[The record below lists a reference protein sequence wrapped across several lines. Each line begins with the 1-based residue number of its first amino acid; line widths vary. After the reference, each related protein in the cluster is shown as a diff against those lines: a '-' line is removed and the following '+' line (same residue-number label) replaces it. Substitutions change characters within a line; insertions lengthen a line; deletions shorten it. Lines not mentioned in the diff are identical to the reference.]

1 MSIRAMT
8 VALMSG
14 AALVAAQLPAVA
26 ATDFIAKQ
34 STGELSS
41 SGLIGTKIQNSAG
54 ETVGDVN
61 YLVLDANGAVS
72 TVVIGVGGFL
82 GVGEK
87 NVGVPFKAVTRQ
99 DDKNGNPV
107 FMLNA
112 TKEELNS
119 APAYEWTEKGSGQ
132 KAADSATGTVKDK
145 TEGMTRA
152 DDPAPSSSTG
162 ASEGA
167 SGTTTPAPTP
177 SPAPEAK
184 PDTPAPDA
192 TPPEQK

>member
-1 MSIRAMT
+1 MSIRALT
-8 VALMSG
+8 AALLSS
-14 AALVAAQLPAVA
+14 AALVATQIPAVA

-34 STGELSS
+34 AAGEQSS

-54 ETVGDVN
+54 ETIGDVN
-61 YLVLDANGAVS
+61 YLVLDSSGNVS

-87 NVGVPFKAVTRQ
+87 NVGVPFKAVSRQ

-107 FMLNA
+107 FILNA

-119 APAYEWTEKGSGQ
+119 APSYEWTEKGSAQ
-132 KAADSATGTVKDK
+132 KAADSATGTVKEK

-152 DDPAPSSSTG
+152 DEPSTSGSATG
-162 ASEGA
+162 ASEGE
-167 SGTTTPAPTP
+167 SGTTAAPSP
-177 SPAPEAK
+177 SPAPDAK
-184 PDTPAPDA
+184 PETPAPAD
-192 TPPEQK
+192 QK

>member
-1 MSIRAMT
+1 MSIRSLS

-14 AALVAAQLPAVA
+14 AAVVAMQLPAVA

-34 STGELSS
+34 AVGEASS
-41 SGLIGTKIQNSAG
+41 SGLIGTKIKNTAG
-54 ETVGDVN
+54 ENVGDVN
-61 YLVLDANGAVS
+61 YLVLDAEGKVT

-99 DDKNGNPV
+99 DDANGNPA
-107 FMLNA
+107 FILNA

-119 APAYEWTEKGSGQ
+119 APSYEWAEKSTMQ
-132 KAADSATGTVKDK
+132 KAAESASGTVPEK

-152 DDPAPSSSTG
+152 TEPAPSAATG

-167 SGTTTPAPTP
+167 TGT
-177 SPAPEAK
+177 
-184 PDTPAPDA
+184 A
-192 TPPEQK
+192 TPPPAPPTGVKPEAEKAP

>member
-1 MSIRAMT
+1 MSFRAMS
-8 VALMSG
+8 VALLSS
-14 AALVAAQLPAVA
+14 VAVVAVQMPASA

-34 STGELSS
+34 ATGESSS

-61 YLVLDANGAVS
+61 YLVLDANGSVT

-87 NVGVPFKAVTRQ
+87 NVGVPYKSVKRQ

-107 FMLNA
+107 FILDA
-112 TKEELNS
+112 TKDELS
-119 APAYEWTEKGSGQ
+119 AAPAYEWTEKGSMK
-132 KAADSATGTVKDK
+132 KAADSATGTVQEK

-152 DDPAPSSSTG
+152 DEPAPSSTG
-162 ASEGA
+162 ASEGTA
-167 SGTTTPAPTP
+167 SEP
-177 SPAPEAK
+177 K
-184 PDTPAPDA
+184 PA
-192 TPPEQK
+192 TPPSSTP

>member
-1 MSIRAMT
+1 MSIRALT

-14 AALVAAQLPAVA
+14 VALAAVQLPAAA

-34 STGELSS
+34 SAGEQSS

-61 YLVLDANGAVS
+61 YLVLDSNGAVT

-87 NVGVPFKAVTRQ
+87 NVGVPYKAVTRQ

-107 FMLNA
+107 FILNA
-112 TKEELNS
+112 TKDELNG
-119 APAYEWTEKGSGQ
+119 APAYEWAEKGSMQ
-132 KAADSATGTVKDK
+132 KAADSATGTVKEK

-152 DDPAPSSSTG
+152 DEPTGSATG

-167 SGTTTPAPTP
+167 SGSTTTTPAPD
-177 SPAPEAK
+177 AK
-184 PDTPAPDA
+184 PDASAPEA